1 VKLHQK
7 NLRLGVV
14 CGRLRYATVLI
25 HMAKVHEFM
34 GVATTRLGRGGTALV

>member
-1 VKLHQK
+1 VKPHQK

-14 CGRLRYATVLI
+14 RGKSRCTTVLI